1 MSLTANDACGWRVLA
16 VSPAVA
22 AVCTVNRLAVVL
34 LGDEDEVVIASNT
47 EQQGLVMSRVDVNV
61 SQVTFVNFQYY
72 DEINTSPISFKTCF
86 FYLGTTTRTPA
97 PHTRIAH

>member
-1 MSLTANDACGWRVLA
+1 MLA

-72 DEINTSPISFKTCF
+72 DEIDTFPISFKTCF
-86 FYLGTTTRTPA
+86 FYLGTTARTPA
-97 PHTRIAH
+97 AHAHRTH